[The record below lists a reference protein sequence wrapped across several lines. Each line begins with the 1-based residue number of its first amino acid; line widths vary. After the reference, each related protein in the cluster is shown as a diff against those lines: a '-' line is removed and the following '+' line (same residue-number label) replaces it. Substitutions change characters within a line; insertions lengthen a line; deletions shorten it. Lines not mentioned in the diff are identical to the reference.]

1 MATGALGWWVLT
13 ACILVAVELG
23 LRAVMRPAASLRRQR
38 RAAAARQGAIYQSR
52 SIDAGGAATRARL
65 WKQFQDFLAE
75 EGVRSLYRVT
85 PEHIITFVTENSTA
99 GRAEARGG
107 VDTQLA
113 ASGTVANV
121 LTHLAMQL
129 DLSLGSARWEPPRG
143 WFRPSSGNPARSAQ
157 CDAFLAGYKLTL
169 ADRGVVPKRAVPM
182 TDAVFLALYD
192 AIDAELAG
200 GKGTDRQRLRL
211 VTLQTLCVLCR
222 AACARGIDVLRFW
235 WDDAQLPSNGSLI
248 LTVKHDKASRRSGK
262 NVAKDVAFPPDGP
275 GDDPR
280 CCRRPPAPGSM
291 TAGRRSCLGRVLT
304 PCALRAG

>member
-1 MATGALGWWVLT
+1 MRWSWACAPSCAGPVGA
-13 ACILVAVELG
+13 
-23 LRAVMRPAASLRRQR
+23 SRRQR

-52 SIDAGGAATRARL
+52 SIDAGGAATHARL

-75 EGVRSLYRVT
+75 EEGGVRSLYHRVT
-85 PEHIITFVTENSTA
+85 PEHIINFVTEKSTA

-192 AIDAELAG
+192 AIDAELVG

-235 WDDAQLPSNGSLI
+235 WDDAQLPSNGSLL

-262 NVAKDVAFPPDGP
+262 NVGP
-275 GDDPR
+275 R
-280 CCRRPPAPGSM
+280 TWRSRRMG
-291 TAGRRSCLGRVLT
+291 LGMIHGAAA
-304 PCALRAG
+304 ALLPLGA